1 MTRCMCCNSL
11 INLLIFIATVDCKA
25 LNDKTQHGID
35 DKVDSS
41 TVLMLR

>member
-1 MTRCMCCNSL
+1 MTSLVTL
-11 INLLIFIATVDCKA
+11 INLLILIVTVDCKA

-35 DKVDSS
+35 DKVDSG